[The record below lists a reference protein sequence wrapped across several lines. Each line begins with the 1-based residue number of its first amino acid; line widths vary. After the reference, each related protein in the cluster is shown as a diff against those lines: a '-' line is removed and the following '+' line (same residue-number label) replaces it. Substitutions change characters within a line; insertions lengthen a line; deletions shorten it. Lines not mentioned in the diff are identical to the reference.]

1 MFIAKRVLLGLQRPF
16 EIAGH
21 EVSIN
26 ASIGIATGP
35 DSGRR
40 AEDLT
45 DAADR
50 AMYMAK
56 RAGRGTIRVF
66 EAQIPPEEI
75 GVSPLVARERDLVAT
90 LNGSPGL
97 PIAVLARQ
105 IELPCQKSEINR
117 CGFGGW
123 L

>member
-1 MFIAKRVLLGLQRPF
+1 MLIAKRVLNGLQQPF

-26 ASIGIATGP
+26 ASVGIATGP

-66 EAQIPPEEI
+66 EPQGPTEKTGALPMQVERMHPT
-75 GVSPLVARERDLVAT
+75 PLL
-90 LNGSPGL
+90 GL
-97 PIAVLARQ
+97 LDT
-105 IELPCQKSEINR
+105 
-117 CGFGGW
+117 
-123 L
+123 